1 LLNGWPDR
9 TRGRKSTRTL
19 GLLEREAE
27 IDRLL
32 FKAMAIGELPRIEE
46 TLRQARRWLYSSLD
60 RS

>member
-9 TRGRKSTRTL
+9 TRGRQSTRTL

-32 FKAMAIGELPRIEE
+32 FKAMAIGELPQIEE